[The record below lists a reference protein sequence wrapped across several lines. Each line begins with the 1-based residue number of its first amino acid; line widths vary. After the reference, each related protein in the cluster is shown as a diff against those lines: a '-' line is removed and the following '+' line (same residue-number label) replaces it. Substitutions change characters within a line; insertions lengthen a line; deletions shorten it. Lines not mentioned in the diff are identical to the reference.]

1 MFKTAVAVTVLLAL
15 AGCGKQPASAVPQA
29 SKSTTPAD
37 PDQALYDQVRS
48 GAYQIGSAIDSMED
62 VRKTVR
68 EIAASQSGKTQQ
80 ALLQIAG
87 DLDDAGKSLA
97 DFGDDPPP
105 FDQFK
110 KLFAAQDDR
119 RLRAIAAANDS
130 LDDLSDAQD
139 IVGELQDSKPAP
151 PPQIAGQLAD
161 AGSDLDDCAQ
171 AVTEAI
177 KTMGG
182 KVTEN

>member
-1 MFKTAVAVTVLLAL
+1 MVDAVVSNTIGV
-15 AGCGKQPASAVPQA
+15 KP
-29 SKSTTPAD
+29 
-37 PDQALYDQVRS
+37 VR
-48 GAYQIGSAIDSMED
+48 
-62 VRKTVR
+62 VRV
-68 EIAASQSGKTQQ
+68 
-80 ALLQIAG
+80 
-87 DLDDAGKSLA
+87 
-97 DFGDDPPP
+97 PPP